1 MGKISLGFPSP
12 VDDYVEKTLDL
23 KQSFTA
29 ATLFMWAQ
37 GNSMA
42 GADIYSNDILLVDR
56 PIELVS
62 GEIVIC
68 AMGGERKLQK
78 SLA

>member
-29 ATLFMWAQ
+29 ATLFM
-37 GNSMA
+37 
-42 GADIYSNDILLVDR
+42 
-56 PIELVS
+56 
-62 GEIVIC
+62 
-68 AMGGERKLQK
+68 
-78 SLA
+78 

>member
-1 MGKISLGFPSP
+1 
-12 VDDYVEKTLDL
+12 
-23 KQSFTA
+23 
-29 ATLFMWAQ
+29 
-37 GNSMA
+37 MA